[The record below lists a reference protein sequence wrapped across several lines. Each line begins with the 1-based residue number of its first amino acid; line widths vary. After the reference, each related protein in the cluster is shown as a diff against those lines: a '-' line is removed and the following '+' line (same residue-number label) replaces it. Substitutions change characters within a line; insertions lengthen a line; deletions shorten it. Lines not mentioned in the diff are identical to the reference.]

1 MNKGFRA
8 LIIATIVMVFM
19 CGFGIISYADD
30 TVILEGI
37 YADNIPLG
45 GMSHDQAV
53 DAINTCVE
61 ELRGRFITLYTV
73 NDEEITIN
81 PSEVGFSWNNPV
93 IVDQA
98 EALGHSGN
106 IVQRYKSKKDLNY
119 TNQIFNIEYTVDE
132 NLVRQILD
140 ERCAI
145 YNQQASEGLLSRV
158 DGHFVINEGQTG
170 AELDV
175 EASVA
180 DLSDFLCNTW
190 TGENSAFQLTISM
203 DDPAGSYEKLALVQD
218 VLGAFH
224 TSFKSSNANRS
235 ANVRNGARLINGSLI
250 YPGEEYSFYDH
261 IKPFTT
267 ANGYEIGSAYA
278 AGKVVDSIGGGICQ
292 VSSTLYNAVLY
303 AELEVTARRNHAM
316 IVGYVDPA
324 RDATIA
330 ESSGIDFKFRNN
342 TDAPIYLEAICDDNK
357 ELYITLYGHETRS
370 ADRVVEYESE
380 ILSKTVPDTE
390 NIYTDSSQPVG
401 FIETQGAHTGYKANL
416 WKKVTV
422 NGETTKELV
431 NTSNYNATP
440 RYATVGM
447 ATDDPTIAAI
457 MNDAVASGSIDTVKA
472 AIGQCKA
479 IMSQGG
485 VDPAAA
491 MAAYE
496 AALEQQSAQQSEQ
509 QPPAEEQPDEEVV
522 DDQV

>member
-1 MNKGFRA
+1 MNKGFKA
-8 LIIATIVMVFM
+8 LIVTLLGLVLM
-19 CGFGIISYADD
+19 CGFCITSYSDD

-53 DAINTCVE
+53 NAINTCVE
-61 ELRGRFITLYTV
+61 ELRGRYITLYTV
-73 NDEEITIN
+73 NDEEVTIN
-81 PSEVGFSWNNPV
+81 PSEVGFSWDNPV

-119 TNQIFNIEYTVDE
+119 TNQIFNIEYKVDE
-132 NLVRQILD
+132 DLIRQILN

-145 YNQQASEGLLSRV
+145 YNQTASEGLLSRV

-180 DLSDFLCNTW
+180 DLADFLCNAW
-190 TGENSAFQLTISM
+190 TGENSSFPLTISM
-203 DDPAGSYEKLALVQD
+203 DDPAGTYEKLALVQD
-218 VLGAFH
+218 VLGTFH
-224 TSFKSSNANRS
+224 TSFKSSGANRS
-235 ANVRNGARLINGSLI
+235 ANVRNGARLINASLI
-250 YPGEEYSFYDH
+250 YPGEEFSFYDN
-261 IKPFTT
+261 IKPFTV

-278 AGKVVDSIGGGICQ
+278 GGKVVDSIGGGICQ

-303 AELEVTARRNHAM
+303 AELEVTARKNHAM

-357 ELYITLYGHETRS
+357 ELIITLYGHETRS

-390 NIYTDSSQPVG
+390 NIYTDASQPVG
-401 FIETQGAHTGYKANL
+401 FIETQGAHIGYKANL

-447 ATDDPTIAAI
+447 ATDNPTISAI

-479 IMSQGG
+479 LMQQS
-485 VDPAAA
+485 DADAAA
-491 MAAYE
+491 LAAYE
-496 AALEQQSAQQSEQ
+496 AALAEQSAE
-509 QPPAEEQPDEEVV
+509 PVEDPV
-522 DDQV
+522 